1 MSTLRFA
8 ALCLLCLGC
17 SRQGEAV
24 EQTGETREAIVGGTP
39 TGGDEAVFMLDIRGT
54 NGAATRCSATLIAPR
69 TLLTAAHCVDPAM
82 LGEASLIITASN
94 APTAAQMTPANT
106 LLVVETRL
114 HPRWNAAAGLG
125 SDLALLLLE
134 TAPNASASPWNRES
148 LSGLGGEAVR
158 VVGYGADAPDGG
170 TGTKRTA
177 PLTIRQFTPELISL
191 GDFVSIGLCH
201 GDSGGPTF
209 HTFPDGVERLVG
221 VHSFTR
227 TEDCL
232 DGADTRVDAQAAF
245 ILEWLSEREENCAAN
260 FVCAVGSCLPA
271 DPDCASFGSACQAS
285 WQCRGRKCV
294 GDAQHV
300 ETYCSRVCSTD
311 ADCSGG
317 LSCDVTRGVCQQP
330 QLPVARPGEPCRIG
344 ATFCLNDAV
353 CNGPDTNQ
361 TQCSQPCGRAADCLP
376 GQRCNA
382 GVSGVNACQDPP
394 PVTLPVARV
403 ELSAARSC
411 STGFGWWPGLLVPW
425 FVRRRRA
432 GTVSP
437 ERVLKL

>member
-8 ALCLLCLGC
+8 ALCLLCFGC
-17 SRQGEAV
+17 SRQGQEAHA
-24 EQTGETREAIVGGTP
+24 GETREAIVGGTP
-39 TGGDEAVFMLDIRGT
+39 TVGDESVFMLDISGT
-54 NGAATRCSATLIAPR
+54 NGAATRCSSTLIAPR

-82 LGEASLIITASN
+82 RGEARLIITASN

-106 LLVVETRL
+106 WVVVETRL

-125 SDLALLLLE
+125 FDLALLLLE
-134 TAPNASASPWNRES
+134 TAPNARVSSWNRES
-148 LSGLGGEAVR
+148 IAGLGGEPVR
-158 VVGYGADAPDGG
+158 VVGYGSDSPDGG

-177 PLTIRQFTPELISL
+177 QLTIRQFTPELISL
-191 GDFVSIGLCH
+191 GDFASIGLCH

-209 HTFPDGVERLVG
+209 HTFDDGVERLVG

-271 DPDCASFGSACQAS
+271 DPDCAPSGGACEAA
-285 WQCRGRKCV
+285 WQCRGRRCL
-294 GDAQHV
+294 GDAQHPQ
-300 ETYCSRVCSTD
+300 TYCSAPCGTD
-311 ADCSGG
+311 ADCSAGMT
-317 LSCDVTRGVCQQP
+317 CDVVRQVCQRP
-330 QLPVARPGEPCRIG
+330 QRSTSRPGEPCVIG
-344 ATFCLNDAV
+344 ATFCLSGAT
-353 CNGPDTNQ
+353 CNGPAASQ
-361 TQCSQPCGRAADCLP
+361 TRCSQPCVRGGDCLP
-376 GQRCNA
+376 GQLCSS

-394 PVTLPVARV
+394 AVTLAVARV
-403 ELSAARSC
+403 ELPAARSC
-411 STGFGWWPGLLVPW
+411 STGLGWWPGLGVLW
-425 FVRRRRA
+425 LVRRRRA